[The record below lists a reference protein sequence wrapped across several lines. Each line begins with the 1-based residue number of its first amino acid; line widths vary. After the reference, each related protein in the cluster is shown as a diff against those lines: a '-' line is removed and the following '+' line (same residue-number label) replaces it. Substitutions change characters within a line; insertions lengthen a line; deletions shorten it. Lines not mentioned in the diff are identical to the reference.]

1 MPRGAGRRRRGGETC
16 KGWQSVAGRRHMHM
30 HVYSAMR
37 TTIELKDEHRARL
50 LELAAR
56 RREKG
61 FSGIVAEAV
70 EVYLRALDA
79 DASAREEALRQRASL
94 PAAEAERL
102 RSQVSVLRESW
113 R

>member
-1 MPRGAGRRRRGGETC
+1 
-16 KGWQSVAGRRHMHM
+16 MHM
-30 HVYSAMR
+30 HVRSAVR

-70 EVYLRALDA
+70 EAYLRALGSDA
-79 DASAREEALRQRASL
+79 TVREDAVKQRGSLSAE
-94 PAAEAERL
+94 EAERL
-102 RSQVSVLRESW
+102 RAQAASLRESW

>member
-1 MPRGAGRRRRGGETC
+1 
-16 KGWQSVAGRRHMHM
+16 
-30 HVYSAMR
+30 MR
-37 TTIELKDEHRARL
+37 TTIEIKDEHRAKL

-70 EVYLRALDA
+70 DAYLRALE
-79 DASAREEALRQRASL
+79 SGGGVREEALKQRGSL
-94 PAAEAERL
+94 SAEGAERL
-102 RSQVSVLRESW
+102 RAQASSLRESW